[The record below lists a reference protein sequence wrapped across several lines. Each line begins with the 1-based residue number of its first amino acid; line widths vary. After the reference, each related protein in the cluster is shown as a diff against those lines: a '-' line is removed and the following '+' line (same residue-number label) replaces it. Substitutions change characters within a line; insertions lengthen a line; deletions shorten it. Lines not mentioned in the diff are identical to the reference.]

1 MAPPSKI
8 LWWYERLADTLIA
21 RPEATL
27 TEIAAEFNTTLSWLS
42 TVRNSDVFREFFA
55 RRSAEASKELIGHI
69 RAKGFAAAEMALDAI
84 NEKVAT
90 EGTTIPLPQLL
101 EIVDVNMKR
110 FGYDTGRKAPP
121 GPQTNVNFNLGVV
134 SASELSE
141 ARERMRKLRFDSVD
155 AEIMAIEE
163 EKAEPLT

>member
-1 MAPPSKI
+1 LAAPSKV
-8 LWWYERLADTLIA
+8 LWWYERLADALIA

-27 TEIAAEFNTTLSWLS
+27 TEIAHDFQISLPWLS
-42 TVRNSDVFREFFA
+42 TIRNSDVFREYFS

-84 NEKVAT
+84 NEKVSL

-110 FGYDTGRKAPP
+110 FGYDSGKKQP

-134 SASELSE
+134 SAPELAE
-141 ARERMRKLRFDSVD
+141 ARERMRQLRFDSVE
-155 AEIMAIEE
+155 AEILSIDT
-163 EKAEPLT
+163 EKAEQST